1 MAVETTTQGNGDV
14 AKFKPKREALE
25 QASTGPAVKE
35 ALLDAL
41 AYCNI
46 LHSKR
51 FGTEA
56 KN

>member
-1 MAVETTTQGNGDV
+1 MATTTTPNGDV

-25 QASTGPAVKE
+25 KASIGDTVKE
-35 ALLDAL
+35 ALLDAI
-41 AYCNI
+41 AYCNT

>member
-1 MAVETTTQGNGDV
+1 MAAETTTQGNGDI

-41 AYCNI
+41 AYCNL

-56 KN
+56 IN

>member
-1 MAVETTTQGNGDV
+1 MATETTTQGNGDV

-25 QASTGPAVKE
+25 RASTGPAVKE
-35 ALLDAL
+35 ALLDAI
-41 AYCNI
+41 AYCNT

>member
-1 MAVETTTQGNGDV
+1 MATTTTTTPNGDV
-14 AKFKPKREALE
+14 TKFKPKRETLE
-25 QASTGPAVKE
+25 KASTGPAVKE

-41 AYCNI
+41 AYCNT

>member
-1 MAVETTTQGNGDV
+1 MATTTTPNGDV
-14 AKFKPKREALE
+14 TKFKPKREALE
-25 QASTGPAVKE
+25 KASTGGAVKE
-35 ALLDAL
+35 ALLDAI
-41 AYCNI
+41 AYCNT

>member
-1 MAVETTTQGNGDV
+1 MATTTQGNGDV

-25 QASTGPAVKE
+25 RASTGPAVKE
-35 ALLDAL
+35 ALLDAI
-41 AYCNI
+41 AYCNT

-51 FGTEA
+51 FGTTA